1 MANFSGAKK
10 KRVFFFFGRLLL
22 TIPSPFRAS
31 LSQYLLVGASEVFA
45 AIGQLELFYDQ
56 APDSMRSCC
65 SALALLSTA
74 MGGYIAGGLIPLI
87 NAITSRTGGG
97 EWIPSN
103 LNDGRLDLFF
113 YTIAGLNTL
122 NFGEL
127 LEIHRFPIQ

>member
-1 MANFSGAKK
+1 
-10 KRVFFFFGRLLL
+10 
-22 TIPSPFRAS
+22 
-31 LSQYLLVGASEVFA
+31 
-45 AIGQLELFYDQ
+45 
-56 APDSMRSCC
+56 
-65 SALALLSTA
+65 

-122 NFGEL
+122 NFGES
-127 LEIHRFPIQ
+127 LEIPSQIPDPVIFG